1 MSCLRYRSLIRATV
15 TIVPT
20 ITTAFV
26 RRRHRSRVMR
36 SCCHFTTCKLS
47 DDISFH
53 LPHRC
58 NLRAYASVAEH
69 KRLIFVGDV
78 ASPLS
83 TPIDRKTER
92 GIASP
97 IDRHNDMFSFQTK
110 HCTAKST
117 RNVEVL
123 KARGGEARPNTS
135 GKTETRSTV
144 DVPGWPKT

>member
-1 MSCLRYRSLIRATV
+1 MSCLRYCSLIRATV

-26 RRRHRSRVMR
+26 RRRHHSRVCAR
-36 SCCHFTTCKLS
+36 VATLRFASYPTTSVSSYAPLQS
-47 DDISFH
+47 T
-53 LPHRC
+53 R
-58 NLRAYASVAEH
+58 YASVAEH

-135 GKTETRSTV
+135 GKTKTRSTV